1 MAIILLIA
9 IIIFTCSWY
18 KNRYCYEWFDD
29 FQKIR
34 TQLAFTCSKSAIKTL
49 EKSCE
54 ICSKLTIKTLERRQW
69 RHFGFF
75 IVYFEYISHLF
86 PVFSIFDFEQVNI
99 SWVAIIAIS
108 SYVISIDFVILR
120 KKDVSNIDN
129 LNYYQTYLVTLKS
142 YFCVGPKI
150 CKSFSFSKNNY
161 FSLDLWININ

>member
-1 MAIILLIA
+1 MIA
-9 IIIFTCSWY
+9 IIILTCSWY
-18 KNRYCYEWFDD
+18 RNRYCYECFDD

-54 ICSKLTIKTLERRQW
+54 IMFKVNNKNNRTTSVTSFW
-69 RHFGFF
+69 FF
-75 IVYFEYISHLF
+75 YCLKNISHLF

-99 SWVAIIAIS
+99 SWVAI
-108 SYVISIDFVILR
+108 SINIVILR
-120 KKDVSNIDN
+120 KKNVSNIDN

-142 YFCVGPKI
+142 YFCVGAKI
-150 CKSFSFSKNNY
+150 CKSFSFSKSNY